1 MGKKFENIT
10 NWVERLKM
18 ARLMKGTN
26 KPKLFIIGRLN
37 LKSKAKKWFKE
48 LHATHVDW

>member
-1 MGKKFENIT
+1 MVAMMQGID
-10 NWVERLKM
+10 R
-18 ARLMKGTN
+18 
-26 KPKLFIIGRLN
+26 PKLFIIGRLN